1 MSISNNIKK
10 TLSIISAVSILL
22 TSTALPSFADD
33 NKTETVIFPEP
44 TETIEVSPEGSIQE
58 ALNNAQDNND
68 DEYTKVILQEGETYC
83 LDSPLFVYSNTIIEA
98 DGATIERTYNGSDK
112 GTGLIRNR
120 ANDGTAGYDSKTG
133 GYDVTKNVYINGG
146 TWSGGEMPDTV
157 ISSTNI
163 IFCHAEN
170 IYLLN
175 AELKNCYQSHLVE
188 FNAVSN
194 GLVQN
199 CSFDGLKR
207 TETATTYM
215 ALQIDIA
222 HSYETC
228 LRSDGEHINCSDHDS
243 IPAGYYPDDTACKN
257 IRVLSNSFGT
267 KETDFSNFDT
277 ACGSDKTLTDGAG
290 PLSNPG
296 SPVYH
301 EDINISYN
309 TINGCSSS
317 SIASRG
323 HKNVTI
329 KGNTITNGG
338 EKGIILKRSLG
349 GAVSDNTIT
358 DTEDIGILVFEK
370 STLSE
375 NNPNRNNT
383 RLDSIQNNTITRSK
397 KQGIAVQ
404 DESIIGSI
412 SGNNITNS
420 GNHAISVSGQSQI
433 TGNIDNNT
441 MKSSQQNGIL
451 IYNKSKVNS
460 ISNNN
465 ISSPSNVGISVSTS
479 SSVTSK
485 ISQNTISKAKS
496 HGIII
501 YEQSSANS
509 IESNSV
515 SDSGSQGIYLYKSSG
530 GLISGNTVS
539 NSGTNGIVL
548 SNNSKTTGNIENN
561 TVSKSGKNG
570 IFIYNSSSTAMIKNN
585 KISDSKSNG
594 IAISTNSSATE
605 ITSNTIS
612 NSTTNGIVVKVNSK
626 ANKISG
632 NTFSNNKT
640 NCKVT
645 NNSHVLQN
653 DCITVAVTS
662 AKPVAAKVVV
672 PKVKKIKSVKVK
684 STKNKQV
691 KITWKKQSGIDGYV
705 IECSLKKSFKK
716 KKTKTKKVNKNIKT
730 CTIKKLK
737 SNKKYFV
744 RVRAYKKYKANGK
757 DKIAYGSYSKIKNV
771 KVK

>member
-1 MSISNNIKK
+1 MNISKSLRK

-58 ALNNAQDNND
+58 ALNNAKDNSD
-68 DEYTKVILQEGETYC
+68 DEYTKVILQEGETYY
-83 LDSPLFVYSNTIIEA
+83 LDLPLLVYSNTIIEA
-98 DGATIERTYNGSDK
+98 DGATIERTYNKNDK

-120 ANDGTAGYDSKTG
+120 FKDGTAGYDNKIG

-157 ISSTNI
+157 LSSTNI

-175 AELKNCYQSHLVE
+175 AEFKNSYQGHLVE
-188 FNAVSN
+188 FNSVSN
-194 GLVQN
+194 GLIQN
-199 CSFDGLKR
+199 CSFDGLKK
-207 TETATTYM
+207 TETEVTYM

-228 LRSDGEHINCSDHDS
+228 QRSDGEHINCPDHDS

-290 PLSNPG
+290 PADNPG
-296 SPVYH
+296 NPVYH

-317 SIASRG
+317 AIASRG
-323 HKNVTI
+323 HKNITI
-329 KGNTITNGG
+329 TGNTITKGG
-338 EKGIILKRSLG
+338 EKGIVIKRSLG
-349 GAVSDNTIT
+349 GVVSYNTIT
-358 DTEDIGILVFEK
+358 DTEDIGIFVFEK
-370 STLSE
+370 STLPQ
-375 NNPNRNNT
+375 NNSNRNNT

-412 SGNNITNS
+412 SGNSITNS
-420 GNHAISVSGQSQI
+420 GNHSISVSGQSQI
-433 TGNIDNNT
+433 TGSIDNNT
-441 MKSSQQNGIL
+441 MKNSQQNGVL

-465 ISSPSNVGISVSTS
+465 ISSPSKVGISVSTS

-485 ISQNTISKAKS
+485 ISQNTISKATS

-515 SDSGSQGIYLYKSSG
+515 SDSGSQGIYLYKSTG
-530 GLISGNTVS
+530 GSISGNTVS

-548 SNNSKTTGNIENN
+548 SNNAKTTGNIENN

-570 IFIYNSSSTAMIKNN
+570 IFIYNSSSTALIKNN
-585 KISDSKSNG
+585 KVSDSKSNG
-594 IAISTNSSATE
+594 IAISTNSSASE
-605 ITSNTIS
+605 IISNTIS
-612 NSTTNGIVVKVNSK
+612 NSATNGIVVKINSK

-645 NNSHVLQN
+645 NNSQVLQN
-653 DCITVAVTS
+653 DCIAVAVTT
-662 AKPVAAKVVV
+662 AKPVVTKVVV
-672 PKVKKIKSVKVK
+672 PKVKKVKSVKVK
-684 STKNKQV
+684 SIKNKQA
-691 KITWKKQSGIDGYV
+691 KITWKKLSGVDGYAV
-705 IECSLKKSFKK
+705 ECSLKKNFKK
-716 KKTKTKKVNKNIKT
+716 KKTKTKKVSKKLKT

-737 SNKKYFV
+737 SGKKYFV
-744 RVRAYKKYKANGK
+744 RVRAYKKYTVNGK
-757 DKIAYGSYSKIKNV
+757 VKVAYGSYSKVKKVIIK
-771 KVK
+771 